1 MSQNER
7 FIMDEEIKLKP
18 IPYPL
23 KGYPKSLERDNKN
36 RVEEEKE

>member
-7 FIMDEEIKLKP
+7 FIMDEEIQMKP

-23 KGYPKSLERDNKN
+23 KGSPKSLERDNKN
-36 RVEEEKE
+36 RVEEEKK